1 MISNNQVKFVQS
13 LRQKKFRGIHG
24 LFIAEGSK
32 LVLDLI
38 NSPYKLKEVFAYEQ
52 WISDHRS
59 ILGAALIPFTP
70 VTENE
75 MIRISEFSTPSPV
88 LAIVNVPGNAELPVS
103 VKDELVL
110 MLDDIRDPGNLGTIV
125 RIADWFGIRTIIGS
139 ENMVDLYNPKVVQ
152 ATMGSIARVNVI
164 YTNLVGFLN
173 HMEASPDV
181 FGTFMSG
188 ENLYTCDLP
197 SKGVI
202 IIGNEANGISEEVS
216 GFVKT
221 RLRIPSFADSKA
233 DSAPES
239 LNAAIATAI
248 VCAEFRRRGTW

>member
-38 NSPYKLKEVFAYEQ
+38 NSPYKLKEVFANEQ
-52 WISDHRS
+52 WVSEHRS
-59 ILGAALIPFTP
+59 ILGAAQIPFTA
-70 VTENE
+70 VNE
-75 MIRISEFSTPSPV
+75 KEMTRISEFSSPGPV
-88 LAIVNVPGNAELPVS
+88 LAIVTIPPSGDPPS
-103 VKDELVL
+103 SIKDELVL
-110 MLDDIRDPGNLGTIV
+110 VLDDIRDPGNLGTIV

-164 YTNLVGFLN
+164 YTNLVGLLN
-173 HMEASPDV
+173 QLEDSQEV

-202 IIGNEANGISEEVS
+202 IIGNEANGISEKVS
-216 GFVKT
+216 GLVKT

-233 DSAPES
+233 ESAPES
-239 LNAAIATAI
+239 LNAAVATAI
-248 VCAEFRRRGTW
+248 VCAEFRRRGTR